1 VAAEVDV
8 IVSAF
13 ATPPQEGMRALAQDV
28 YLFQN
33 QPIIVDVPYQAYMK
47 PEHRGIA
54 ASAFGEAARRLRQPN
69 GSILEGLFRKYAKGY
84 HPKSVTLVSFS
95 AGTTFV
101 EAVLDGPDAE
111 WVDSV
116 VVLDGVHLNRDWKG
130 DLIPAELRPW
140 VNFGVKASRDE
151 RLMVLACTNIVPSSQ
166 KITPTSESSQA
177 ILSALWEQEAAS
189 AQMTAVAVDWSLLDQ
204 GPPPPPVTVTGG
216 NPKATKTFD
225 VSPLQSVD
233 QIGNAWFLNYGGN
246 LGVDHIYV
254 AWYGQRDIWRT
265 FLAPRLNSGVLCK
278 APSLAGLGADECLPH
293 RKLVPE
299 DVYKAAPVFGNLGA
313 SLGGLA
319 AGTAVGYLFGKV
331 VG

>member
-1 VAAEVDV
+1 VATEVDFV
-8 IVSAF
+8 VSAF
-13 ATPPQEGMRALAQDV
+13 ATPPQAGMRALAQDLS
-28 YLFQN
+28 LFHD
-33 QPIIVDVPYQAYMK
+33 QPLVVDVPYQQYMK

-84 HPKSVTLVSFS
+84 HPRSVTLVGFS

-116 VVLDGVHLNRDWKG
+116 IVLDGVHLNRDWKG
-130 DLIPAELRPW
+130 DIIPAELRPW
-140 VNFGVKASRDE
+140 VNFGLKAARDE
-151 RLMVLACTNIVPSSQ
+151 RMMVLACTDIVPNSRQIS
-166 KITPTSESSQA
+166 PTSVSSGA
-177 ILSALWEQEAAS
+177 ILDSLWDQARDYAEN
-189 AQMTAVAVDWSLLDQ
+189 TAVAIDWSLLDQ

-216 NPKATKTFD
+216 RPKATKTFD
-225 VSPLQSVD
+225 ASPLKSVD
-233 QIGNAWFLNYGGN
+233 QIGNSWFLNYGGT

-278 APSLAGLGADECLPH
+278 APSLAGLGQDCIPH
-293 RKLVPE
+293 RQLVPE
-299 DVYKAAPVFGNLGA
+299 NVYEAAPVFGNLGA